1 MHTVNHCAPAA
12 REHCG
17 DQGPTPHLGRRTHGR
32 TGDVEGFHDPSV
44 AVAFEHRLAHRAQ
57 GKAWVSLQAGG
68 PFGVRR
74 GVDWGGSC
82 ESSGVSLRLGG
93 AVVTFSLPDAA
104 AVVSRK
110 TSASRRRS
118 KAA

>member
-1 MHTVNHCAPAA
+1 MI
-12 REHCG
+12 
-17 DQGPTPHLGRRTHGR
+17 
-32 TGDVEGFHDPSV
+32 
-44 AVAFEHRLAHRAQ
+44 
-57 GKAWVSLQAGG
+57 G

-74 GVDWGGSC
+74 GLDWGGSC
-82 ESSGVSLRLGG
+82 EGSGVSRLLAG
-93 AVVTFSLPDAA
+93 AVVTLSPPDAA